1 MNYSN
6 RDLKEGIKLHTIKTE
21 KFKTNIIAIFLTVPL
36 TRDNVTKDSL
46 ISLILHRGS
55 NNLKTQEEINRRL
68 EELYGATFDYGIE
81 KSGDNHIFKFYIE
94 SINDRFVESEE
105 NILKNSVDILSDIIF
120 NPLSDG
126 ESFNTEYFEV
136 EREKLKQIIN
146 SKIDN
151 KNNYSLYRCIDEM
164 YKNKVFGLY
173 KYGYTKDLEY
183 IQNTD
188 LYERYK
194 EIIDESKIDIFISGN
209 IDEKEI
215 KIIEENENIKK
226 LKPRRPRYN
235 VENGQNDLEVTVN
248 EKEIIERMQVSQ
260 GKIVMGLNINENNDN
275 TSFVALIYNA
285 ILGGTANS
293 KLFQN
298 VREKASLAYTAS
310 SNYLKTKNNI
320 FIRCGIDINN
330 YEKTIK
336 IVREQL
342 KDMTEGNFSEEDI
355 TNAKNTIIST
365 IKGISDEQDTEIT
378 FYLGQELA
386 YRKTNLNE
394 YKNII
399 EKITKQDIVALAKNI
414 SINTIYFLKD

>member
-1 MNYSN
+1 MNYSY

-55 NNLKTQEEINRRL
+55 NNLKTQEEINKRL

-81 KSGDNHIFKFYIE
+81 KSGDNHILKFYIE

-105 NILKNSVDILSDIIF
+105 NLLKNSVDILSDIIF
-120 NPLSDG
+120 NPLSDKEG
-126 ESFNTEYFEV
+126 FNLEYFES
-136 EREKLKQIIN
+136 EKEKLKQIIN

-151 KNNYSLYRCIDEM
+151 KNNYSLYRCIEEM
-164 YKNKVFGLY
+164 YKQKVFGLY
-173 KYGYTKDLEY
+173 KYGYTQDLEY

-215 KIIEENENIKK
+215 KILEENENIKK
-226 LKPRRPRYN
+226 LKSRRPKYN
-235 VENGQNDLEVTVN
+235 VENGQNDLDVTAN
-248 EKEIIERMQVSQ
+248 EKEIIERMNVAQ
-260 GKIVMGLNINENNDN
+260 GKIVMGLNINENNAN

-310 SNYLKTKNNI
+310 SNYLKPKNNI

-336 IVREQL
+336 IVKEQL
-342 KDMTEGNFSEEDI
+342 QDMAEGNFLEEDI

>member
-55 NNLKTQEEINRRL
+55 NNLKTQEEINKRL

-94 SINDRFVESEE
+94 SVNDRFVESEE
-105 NILKNSVDILSDIIF
+105 NLLKNSVDILSDIIF
-120 NPLSDG
+120 NPLSDKEG
-126 ESFNTEYFEV
+126 FNLEYFKSEK
-136 EREKLKQIIN
+136 EKLKQIIN

-151 KNNYSLYRCIDEM
+151 KNNYSLYRCIEEM
-164 YKNKVFGLY
+164 YKQKVFGLY
-173 KYGYTKDLEY
+173 KYGYTQDLEY

-215 KIIEENENIKK
+215 KILEENENIKK
-226 LKPRRPRYN
+226 LKSRRPKYN
-235 VENGQNDLEVTVN
+235 VENGQNDLGVTAN
-248 EKEIIERMQVSQ
+248 EKEIIERMNVAQ
-260 GKIVMGLNINENNDN
+260 GKIVMGLNINENNAN

-310 SNYLKTKNNI
+310 SNYLKPKNNI

-336 IVREQL
+336 IVKEQL
-342 KDMTEGNFSEEDI
+342 QDMAEGNFLEEDI

>member
-215 KIIEENENIKK
+215 KILEENENIKK
-226 LKPRRPRYN
+226 LKSRRPKYN
-235 VENGQNDLEVTVN
+235 VENGQNDLDVTAN
-248 EKEIIERMQVSQ
+248 EKEIIERMNVAQ
-260 GKIVMGLNINENNDN
+260 GKIVMGLNINENNAN

-310 SNYLKTKNNI
+310 SNYLKPKNNI

-342 KDMTEGNFSEEDI
+342 KDMAEGNFLEEDI

>member
-55 NNLKTQEEINRRL
+55 NNLKTQEEINKRL

-105 NILKNSVDILSDIIF
+105 NLLKNSVDILSDIIF
-120 NPLSDG
+120 NPLSDKEG
-126 ESFNTEYFEV
+126 FNLEYFKSEK
-136 EREKLKQIIN
+136 EKLKQIIN

-151 KNNYSLYRCIDEM
+151 KNNYSLYRCIEEM
-164 YKNKVFGLY
+164 YKQKVFGLY
-173 KYGYTKDLEY
+173 KYGYTQDLEY

-215 KIIEENENIKK
+215 KILEENENIKK
-226 LKPRRPRYN
+226 LKSRRPKYN
-235 VENGQNDLEVTVN
+235 VENGQNDLGVTAN
-248 EKEIIERMQVSQ
+248 EKEIIERMNVAQ
-260 GKIVMGLNINENNDN
+260 GKIVMGLNINENNAN

-310 SNYLKTKNNI
+310 SNYLKPKNNI

-336 IVREQL
+336 IVKEQL
-342 KDMTEGNFSEEDI
+342 QDMAEGNFLEEDI

>member
-55 NNLKTQEEINRRL
+55 NNVKTQEEINKRL

-105 NILKNSVDILSDIIF
+105 NLLKNSVDILSDIIF
-120 NPLSDG
+120 NPLSDKEG
-126 ESFNTEYFEV
+126 FNIEYFKSEK
-136 EREKLKQIIN
+136 EKLKQIIN

-151 KNNYSLYRCIDEM
+151 KNNYSLYRCIEEM
-164 YKNKVFGLY
+164 YKQKVFGLY
-173 KYGYTKDLEY
+173 KYGYTQDLEY

-215 KIIEENENIKK
+215 KILEENENIKK
-226 LKPRRPRYN
+226 LKSRRPKYN
-235 VENGQNDLEVTVN
+235 LENGQNDLDVTAN
-248 EKEIIERMQVSQ
+248 EKEIIERMNVAQ
-260 GKIVMGLNINENNDN
+260 GKIVMGLNINENNAN
-275 TSFVALIYNA
+275 TAFVALIYNA

-310 SNYLKTKNNI
+310 SNYLKPKNNI

-336 IVREQL
+336 IVKEQL
-342 KDMTEGNFSEEDI
+342 QDMAEGNFLEEDI